1 MSSIL
6 DNLTRYQKAHQRQP
20 SLTAEADLVA
30 EYDAIR
36 RAYAAALAC
45 NNVESALLWSDRA
58 NDIAREMA
66 RMQDYLVETED
77 EPLAYEQKSA

>member
-6 DNLTRYQKAHQRQP
+6 DNLTRHQKAYQRRP
-20 SLTAEADLVA
+20 SLATEADLVA

-36 RAYAAALAC
+36 RAYVAAMAC
-45 NNVESALLWSDRA
+45 NNIESALLWSDRA

-66 RMQDYLVETED
+66 RMQDYMIGTED
-77 EPLAYEQKSA
+77 ETPAYEQRSA